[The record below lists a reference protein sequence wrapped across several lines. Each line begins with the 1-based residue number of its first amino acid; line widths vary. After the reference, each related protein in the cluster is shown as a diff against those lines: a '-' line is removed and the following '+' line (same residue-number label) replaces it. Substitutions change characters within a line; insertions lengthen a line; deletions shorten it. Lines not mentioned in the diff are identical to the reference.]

1 MPFLAWLFACRI
13 HPAHPPHHPDD
24 SGTVPTDDTGTVPEP
39 EVVWTDCGEG
49 TECADISTPLDHA
62 DPSGKRF
69 DLHVRRLPTGEPA
82 TRALWLAVGGPGDA
96 GTVVAPDLAFF
107 QKVFPALEVY
117 TFDHR
122 GTGSSAALHCS
133 AQEDPSSEE
142 GTTIADSEWPACI
155 ASLDEARLASMTVSQ
170 AADDLAW
177 AIDRVGSAPNV
188 VWGISYGTYLIDRF
202 VARHP
207 DVPEAVILDGL
218 VPPDWTFAEFDDA
231 MDTTGREYLA
241 LCDADPD
248 CAEQL
253 GGDAIAFAE
262 ATVAARAK
270 TPCAGFDDT
279 TLRQALG
286 ALLLQGDDRAAIPSV
301 LARVARCDADDE
313 KALAHLVGALP
324 HDRNQ
329 NEVLLANIGSSEL
342 WPDDGPTAEEATAAL
357 DGKII
362 ATGVSAWMAGI
373 AEQWPRY
380 ETTET
385 TMERPEVPALSMHGG
400 LDPTVRID
408 RTAAM
413 RAAYP
418 EGQSVLPPG
427 AGHVTLNFSDCAAEA
442 YVELLADP
450 QLALVADCTDE
461 PFSERF
467 DLPAAQAQRLFGVSD
482 GWGGSG

>member
-1 MPFLAWLFACRI
+1 LFVLFLACRI
-13 HPAHPPHHPDD
+13 WVHPPHRPHDD
-24 SGTVPTDDTGTVPEP
+24 TGAPDDTGTEP
-39 EVVWTDCGEG
+39 EVEWTDCGEG
-49 TECADISTPLDHA
+49 TECAEIPTPLDHA
-62 DPSGKRF
+62 HPWGDRF
-69 DLHVRRLPTGEPA
+69 DLHVRRLPTAEPA

-122 GTGSSAALHCS
+122 GTGSSAALHCTE
-133 AQEDPSSEE
+133 QEDPSSEE
-142 GTTIADSEWPACI
+142 GAAIAESEWSACI
-155 ASLDEARLASMTVSQ
+155 ASLDESTLALMTVSQ

-177 AIDRVGSAPNV
+177 AIDRVGASPSV

-207 DVPEAVILDGL
+207 DVPEGVILDGL

-248 CAEQL
+248 CATQL
-253 GGDAIAFAE
+253 GGDAVAFAE
-262 ATVAARAK
+262 ATLAARAK

-279 TLRQALG
+279 TLRAALG
-286 ALLLQGDDRAAIPSV
+286 ALLLQGDDREAIPSV
-301 LARVARCDADDE
+301 LARAARCDADDE
-313 KALAHLVGALP
+313 KTLAHLVTALP
-324 HDRNQ
+324 RDLNQ
-329 NEVLLANIGSSEL
+329 NEVLLANIGTSEL
-342 WPDDGPTAEEATAAL
+342 WPDDGPSVEEAAAAL
-357 DGKII
+357 ESTII
-362 ATGVSAWMAGI
+362 ATGVSAWMAGM

-385 TMERPEVPALSMHGG
+385 TTARPEIPALLMHGG

-413 RAAYP
+413 RAPYP

-427 AGHVTLNFSDCAAEA
+427 SGHVTLNFSDCAAEA
-442 YVELLADP
+442 YVEFLADP
-450 QLALVADCTDE
+450 RMALVPDCTDE

-467 DLPAAQAQRLFGVSD
+467 DLPAPQAQRLFGVPD